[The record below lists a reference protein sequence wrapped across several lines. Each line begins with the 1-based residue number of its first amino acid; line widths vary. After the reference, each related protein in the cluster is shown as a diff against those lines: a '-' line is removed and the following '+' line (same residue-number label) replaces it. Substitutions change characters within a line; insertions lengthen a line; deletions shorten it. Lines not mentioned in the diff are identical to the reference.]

1 MRKGPVAGIS
11 PVRSRRQ
18 QLRSVAGV
26 WALTATLAGGAA
38 ALWVLDLRHLAP
50 LATPLHLPW
59 LLLAAGFGAGH
70 FAGIRLESRGQ
81 SHTIDLSDM
90 VLLPALAF
98 AGAGPA
104 VLAAVTGTL
113 VRSVWVRR
121 PAMKSLFNVAL
132 HAFAVASAAA
142 CFEAVLGHGAV
153 LGGQGWLAAGCAVV
167 VAEVVTHFGI
177 QAVIALSTG
186 QVSWESWEQLGTTVV
201 PKVGIVGG
209 LGLAAVYMLWS
220 GWSGG
225 VLFAA
230 LAVAAGVGY
239 AAYGR
244 LRARHRHL
252 DQLHRFERALAGLTD
267 SAAVVATVLRE
278 ALALFHAD
286 LVQLVCADAGTT
298 TAHTLLAGAPRLER
312 STAPHPLAEL
322 ALEAHEPL
330 LAPRGTGDPE
340 LASALEASGFR
351 DAVAVALPAEASCRW
366 VLVAADRQGERHI
379 TFGRN
384 DVALAQALAMPIAMA
399 LRSTDLLGQLQAEVA
414 LVHHQASHDGLTG
427 LANRTL
433 LSTELDRALA
443 ERPSSSVVGVLIVD
457 LDGFKKLNDSLGHEL
472 GDLALQTLAR
482 RLVSAVGDAG
492 AVGRIGGDEFAVVLP
507 GAPSPAH
514 VIAVADRIDA
524 AVRAP
529 AEVAG
534 AAVALRASI
543 GVAVAPFHGE
553 NRYTLLRQADL
564 AMSRAKQG
572 GGGVQVQSDRPSDRI
587 DRPSLIAAL
596 REAIDAS
603 ELRLAY
609 QPTVDFATGRVNGV
623 EALSRW
629 THPLYGVIGP
639 DQFIPIAEASGLIG
653 PLTRWMLETAMAQ
666 MARWQQA
673 GFELTLSVNLS
684 PEQVSDS
691 EVVAHIG
698 QLLRRHKLAPSSLTL
713 EVTESEALGQ
723 LPGDRAHLLQPLAAL
738 GVGVSLDDFGVGTST
753 LVRLK
758 NLPVDQL
765 KIDKAFTAS
774 LTTDPTDHAIVASTI
789 ALAHTLGLQV
799 TAEGIESAEAY
810 QILRRL
816 GCDTAQGYLIS
827 VPLAPADLT
836 RWLYDFTPASLP
848 EALPGSMSDSPFADR
863 PHATG
868 PGSSNVEP

>member
-1 MRKGPVAGIS
+1 MGKEPVAGIS
-11 PVRSRRQ
+11 PVRSPRQ

-26 WALTATLAGGAA
+26 WVLTAALAGGAA
-38 ALWVLDLRHLAP
+38 ALWVLDLRTLPP

-59 LLLAAGFGAGH
+59 LLLAAGFGTGH

-90 VLLPALAF
+90 VLLPALVF
-98 AGAGPA
+98 AGPGPA
-104 VLAAVTGTL
+104 LLAAVTGTL
-113 VRSVWVRR
+113 ARSVWVRR
-121 PAMKSLFNVAL
+121 PAMKSLFNITL
-132 HAFAVASAAA
+132 HAFAVAGAAA
-142 CFEAVLGHGAV
+142 CFDAVLGHGVV
-153 LGGQGWLAAGCAVV
+153 LGSRGWLAAACAVA
-167 VAEVVTHFGI
+167 VAEVVSLVGVE
-177 QAVIALSTG
+177 AVIAISTG
-186 QVSWESWEQLGTTVV
+186 KATLERWQQLVTIV
-201 PKVGIVGG
+201 PPKIGIVGG

-244 LRARHRHL
+244 VRSRHLHL
-252 DQLHRFERALAGLTD
+252 DQLHRFEQALAGLTD

-286 LVQLVCADAGTT
+286 LVQLVCAEGGTA
-298 TAHTLLAGAPRLER
+298 TAHTLVADSSRPER
-312 STAPHPLAEL
+312 TSGPHPIADL
-322 ALEAHEPL
+322 ALEAPEPV
-330 LAPRGTGDPE
+330 LAPRGTGDLE
-340 LASALEASGFR
+340 VASALEASGFR
-351 DAVAVALPAEASCRW
+351 DAVAVALPDEGSCRW
-366 VLVAADRQGERHI
+366 VLVVADRRGANHL

-384 DVALAQALAMPIAMA
+384 DVALAQALATPTAMA
-399 LRSTDLLGQLQAEVA
+399 LRSTDLLGQLQSEVA

-443 ERPSSSVVGVLIVD
+443 DRPSSSVVGVLIVD

-482 RLVSAVGDAG
+482 RLEGAVGDAG
-492 AVGRIGGDEFAVVLP
+492 TVGRIGGDEFAVVLP
-507 GAPSPAH
+507 DAPSPAH

-529 AEVAG
+529 AEVAR
-534 AAVALRASI
+534 AAVALKASV

-564 AMSRAKQG
+564 AMSRAKQS

-609 QPTVDFATGRVNGV
+609 QPTVDFATGQVNGV

-698 QLLRRHKLAPSSLTL
+698 QLLRRHKLPPSSLTL

-765 KIDKAFTAS
+765 KIDRAFTAS
-774 LTTDPTDHAIVASTI
+774 LTTDPTDHAIVSSTI

-799 TAEGIESAEAY
+799 TAEGIETAEAY

-836 RWLYDFTPASLP
+836 RWLYDFTPSSLP
-848 EALPGSMSDSPFADR
+848 EALPGSMSDSQFANR

-868 PGSSNVEP
+868 PGSSNVAQ